1 MKRACG
7 TTRRHYFP
15 ALLMQVSTHLLNH
28 LLWRLSPRR
37 WRLIPRQ
44 SFLIHLDR
52 KRTVI
57 TFLSHWWELSLPS
70 FGVHNTTTVEG
81 NIFCTTQFQFEYRRH
96 PLLAPGPRLFLFLT
110 GCSMDSYSG
119 TIETPFFYFTSG
131 FKHIIL
137 FFFQSRNLHTLNF
150 EVAALSLSHPLYSRV
165 TCGRW
170 LIVHL
175 DSTHWVHALY

>member
-37 WRLIPRQ
+37 WRDIPRQ
-44 SFLIHLDR
+44 SFLLHLDR

-57 TFLSHWWELSLPS
+57 TFLSHRGELSLPS
-70 FGVHNTTTVEG
+70 FGVHNTTTVKG
-81 NIFCTTQFQFEYRRH
+81 HIFCTTQLKLEYCRH
-96 PLLAPGPRLFLFLT
+96 PLLGSRPRLFLFLT
-110 GCSMDSYSG
+110 CCSMDSYTG
-119 TIETPFFYFTSG
+119 TIKPPFFYFTSG

-137 FFFQSRNLHTLNF
+137 FFFQCGNLNALNF
-150 EVAALSLSHPLYSRV
+150 EVTLSLSHPLYSRV
-165 TCGRW
+165 TCGWW